1 MHDYTFPATERLKS
15 RKIISTLFQKEK
27 SKSFGAYPLRLV
39 WIAMPEA
46 DPGIIQVAFSVPK
59 RSFRKANQRNT
70 IRRRIKEAYRL
81 HKNVIQSQ
89 VLDKAYGFMWI
100 FTSKEEMNYQAIE
113 KSMQLALQ
121 RWIRE
126 HQTGG

>member
-81 HKNVIQSQ
+81 HKNVIQSP

-100 FTSKEEMNYQAIE
+100 FTAKEEMNYQAIE